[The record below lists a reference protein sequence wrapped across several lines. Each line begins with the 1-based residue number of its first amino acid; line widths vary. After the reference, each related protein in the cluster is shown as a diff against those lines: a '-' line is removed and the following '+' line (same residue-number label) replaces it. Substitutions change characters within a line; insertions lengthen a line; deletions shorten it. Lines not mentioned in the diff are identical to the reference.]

1 MDNVSVDNIEI
12 SNIMENYVDHYVIMT
27 KDLYTSLFD
36 DYEIN
41 TLLINLND
49 ISSEENAN
57 LNTKLMNND
66 EVLSI
71 VDTKDLMKT
80 VTDMMDKLTSV
91 VVILILA
98 AAMLAFVVLYNLAN
112 INISERKREIATLKV
127 LGFYHKEVDSYITR
141 ETFILTIIG
150 IAIGLYAGLYLCHF
164 IISTCEPDYIMFVR
178 HINVLSYIY
187 AILIA
192 SIFTIIV
199 NIITH
204 FNLKKINMIE
214 SLKNVE

>member
-1 MDNVSVDNIEI
+1 
-12 SNIMENYVDHYVIMT
+12 
-27 KDLYTSLFD
+27 
-36 DYEIN
+36 
-41 TLLINLND
+41 
-49 ISSEENAN
+49 
-57 LNTKLMNND
+57 
-66 EVLSI
+66 
-71 VDTKDLMKT
+71 
-80 VTDMMDKLTSV
+80 
-91 VVILILA
+91 
-98 AAMLAFVVLYNLAN
+98 MLAFVVLYNLAN

-127 LGFYHKEVDSYITR
+127 LGFYHREVDSYITR

-150 IAIGLYAGLYLCHF
+150 IALGLYVGLYLCHF

-178 HINVLSYIY
+178 HINLLSYIY